1 MQTRTLCSPCPESRP
16 LRSPYCTDPRTTS
29 LHICPFKF
37 VLMATASCI
46 VPVRR
51 WNIGTI
57 QFLFCCLLKPFVL
70 SVVPQFL
77 PLHTLTESAR
87 SSYRLRLPPL
97 VNTNSPTFIIHPHR
111 VHTCFNT
118 LVSLGTLDRRGY
130 HNLQA
135 STNTTLVNEQ

>member
-1 MQTRTLCSPCPESRP
+1 
-16 LRSPYCTDPRTTS
+16 
-29 LHICPFKF
+29 
-37 VLMATASCI
+37 TASCI

-70 SVVPQFL
+70 SVAPQFL
-77 PLHTLTESAR
+77 PLRALTESTR
-87 SSYRLRLPPL
+87 SSYRLRLRAL

-130 HNLQA
+130 RRIVKRQRTPPWLMN
-135 STNTTLVNEQ
+135 N